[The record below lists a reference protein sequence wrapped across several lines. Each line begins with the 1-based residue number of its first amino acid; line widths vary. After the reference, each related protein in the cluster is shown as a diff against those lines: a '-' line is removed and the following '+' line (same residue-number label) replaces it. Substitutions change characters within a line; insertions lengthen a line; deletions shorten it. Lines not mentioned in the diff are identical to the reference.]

1 MLCDLT
7 YFRGD
12 LVLKVVV
19 LALEP
24 LCCHYMV
31 VLTRKYVY
39 RRKLLVVQW
48 LYNGCYWLY
57 NGKATDSLPWQP
69 RNSEIAKNIHIYLCI
84 HIHMHREVGRK

>member
-1 MLCDLT
+1 MRPDLLSGRPS
-7 YFRGD
+7 FESE
-12 LVLKVVV
+12 KVVV
-19 LALEP
+19 LVLEP
-24 LCCHYMV
+24 ICCHYMV

-69 RNSEIAKNIHIYLCI
+69 RNSEIAKYMGTTTTTINSQNY
-84 HIHMHREVGRK
+84 